1 MIRLG
6 DGTDESHARM
16 QRALDTLWP
25 YTAEFFSS
33 SAIDGADVWP
43 CMVDARKPVVVRR
56 FVRCSMSRRC
66 KFRRRT
72 SFLSRGK
79 EGIHGEHLTPLLAEM
94 QYLQRAYPNCD
105 W

>member
-6 DGTDESHARM
+6 DGSDEAHAGM
-16 QRALDTLWP
+16 QRALDTLWL

-33 SAIDGADVWP
+33 SAIDDADAGPAWSTLESGWLS
-43 CMVDARKPVVVRR
+43 AIRPVLDIATLQIPA
-56 FVRCSMSRRC
+56 
-66 KFRRRT
+66 RT

-79 EGIHGEHLTPLLAEM
+79 EGVHGEHLTPLLAEM
-94 QYLQRAYPNCD
+94 QYLQRAYPHRG